1 VELIVI
7 VPGGH
12 TEAGK
17 VIGLRQSIEG
27 ALEYT
32 FITIAYLKLMI
43 RGEVIAAVMFEPLAK
58 VVVCVELVAPAI
70 FDPLFFH

>member
-1 VELIVI
+1 LFLEGILKLAKLS
-7 VPGGH
+7 GY
-12 TEAGK
+12 
-17 VIGLRQSIEG
+17 RQSIEG

-43 RGEVIAAVMFEPLAK
+43 RGEVIAAVMFEPLAE